1 MNIYNY
7 PNSFFVLKF
16 DKPHISSHSMHYP
29 HVTNAKYLNA
39 FHYDG
44 GNIWIHIITKLK
56 DFMIKVF
63 T

>member
-44 GNIWIHIITKLK
+44 GNI
-56 DFMIKVF
+56 
-63 T
+63 